1 MSAKESEADSV
12 KLRPIPGPGIYRWEN
27 GKFVKKP
34 SKLVIDARPKTKAGT
49 VVKVQGRPRKETG
62 VGGVHLILYPWFTSW
77 LEKSPKRAEQ
87 WNVIADKRRYFL
99 RLAVSAVLP
108 EDSKNLRAPL
118 AYCYRIA
125 PDLTCAALLRLRK
138 RALKINQDDANAAAA
153 GSSPSYG
160 TFAQPRKITPREAD
174 RRKKARKAL
183 ADFRADTRLQTPGDK
198 AI

>member
-12 KLRPIPGPGIYRWEN
+12 KLRPIPGPGIYRWEG
-27 GKFVKKP
+27 GKLVKKP
-34 SKLVIDARPKTKAGT
+34 SKLDLDLVLKN
-49 VVKVQGRPRKETG
+49 QGRPRKETG
-62 VGGVHLILYPWFTSW
+62 VGGVHLILYPYFKGW
-77 LEKSPKRAEQ
+77 LGKNPKYAEQ

-108 EDSKNLRAPL
+108 EDSENLRAPL

-160 TFAQPRKITPREAD
+160 TYAQPRKITPREAD

-183 ADFRADTRLQTPGDK
+183 ADFNADTGKGIKLFT
-198 AI
+198 IH